1 MDINPNYCDC
11 NSKKK
16 FSDQYDAY
24 YCASCNEWMESKCD
38 DPECEYCPNRPE
50 KPVDKYFY

>member
-1 MDINPNYCDC
+1 MDIKNPNYCDC

-38 DPECEYCPNRPE
+38 DPECEYCNNRPD
-50 KPVDKYFY
+50 KPVNETQ

>member
-1 MDINPNYCDC
+1 MDIKNPNYCDC

-24 YCASCNEWMESKCD
+24 YCASCNEWLESKCD
-38 DPECEYCPNRPE
+38 DPECEYCPNRPDT
-50 KPVDKYFY
+50 PNDK